1 MLQPLEEAMLLF
13 WPKLFA
19 ALYFALLNTWIKV
32 NNLKKGSSVKDFLAL
47 FLVSSAFLSI
57 PEAIIAEN
65 LFLKVITLFNNGYAS
80 YGMHAVWSMTADFL
94 TIFLGMIIYKLVSKQ
109 DFFQAGVVYLE
120 FACIERIC
128 MVISISPVTY
138 FIVYVLIQLII
149 ILVMRK
155 EVDFIGN
162 IEAVQFRR
170 MLFHL
175 VGLLFVVNSMYSAY
189 YIFPELNANAINA
202 PFVIWID
209 ATTLIA
215 STFTLGY
222 YKLSVREAKL
232 NASKMKWMQ
241 RFQEGQ
247 ENIIQTFAELSEAK
261 SGETGQHVRR
271 VAEYCKL
278 LAEHL
283 GADEKDADC
292 IRIAA
297 MMHDVG
303 KLLIPQEII
312 EKPGKLTKEEYEIVK
327 KHTEYGDQ
335 LLSKSDGHIMKMA
348 RAIAYEHHE
357 HWDGSGYPR
366 GLSGRQINFYARIA
380 AVADVY
386 DALSNKRSYKP
397 AWAPEDAKKYI
408 LSKKGYQ
415 FAPDVVDAFDEIYN
429 DIEAVRAKF
438 RDE

>member
-65 LFLKVITLFNNGYAS
+65 LFLKVITLFNNGYGS

-94 TIFLGMIIYKLVSKQ
+94 AVFLGMILYKLVSKQ

-138 FIVYVLIQLII
+138 FIVYVMIQLVI

-155 EVDFIGN
+155 EVDFIEN
-162 IEAVQFRR
+162 IETVQYRR

-175 VGLLFVVNSMYSAY
+175 VGLLFIVNSMYSAY
-189 YIFPELNANAINA
+189 YIFPELNNNVINA
-202 PFVIWID
+202 PSVMWID

-222 YKLSVREAKL
+222 YKLSIREAKL
-232 NASKMKWMQ
+232 NESKMKWMK

-271 VAEYCKL
+271 VAEYCKF

-283 GADEKDADC
+283 GADEKEADC

-312 EKPGKLTKEEYEIVK
+312 EKPGKLTEEEYDIVK
-327 KHTEYGDQ
+327 QHTIYGDQ

-348 RAIAYEHHE
+348 RAIAFEHHE

-366 GLSGRQINFYARIA
+366 GLSGSQISFYAQIA

-386 DALSNKRSYKP
+386 DALSSKRSYKP
-397 AWAPEDAKKYI
+397 AWAPEDAKEYI
-408 LSKKGYQ
+408 LSKKGSQ
-415 FAPDVVDAFDEIYN
+415 FAPDVVDAFDKIYN

-438 RDE
+438 KDE

>member
-1 MLQPLEEAMLLF
+1 MLLF

-65 LFLKVITLFNNGYAS
+65 LFLKVITLFNNGYGS

-94 TIFLGMIIYKLVSKQ
+94 AVFLGMILYKLVSKQ

-138 FIVYVLIQLII
+138 FIVYVMIQLVI

-155 EVDFIGN
+155 EVDFIEN
-162 IEAVQFRR
+162 IETVQYRR

-175 VGLLFVVNSMYSAY
+175 VGLLFIVNSMYSAY
-189 YIFPELNANAINA
+189 YIFPELNNNVINA
-202 PFVIWID
+202 PSVMWID

-222 YKLSVREAKL
+222 YKLSIREAKL
-232 NASKMKWMQ
+232 NESKMKWMK

-271 VAEYCKL
+271 VAEYCKF

-283 GADEKDADC
+283 GADEKEADC

-312 EKPGKLTKEEYEIVK
+312 EKPGKLTEEEYDIVK
-327 KHTEYGDQ
+327 QHTIYGDQ

-348 RAIAYEHHE
+348 RAIAFEHHE

-366 GLSGRQINFYARIA
+366 GLSGSQISFYAQIA

-386 DALSNKRSYKP
+386 DALSSKRSYKP
-397 AWAPEDAKKYI
+397 AWAPEDAKEYI
-408 LSKKGYQ
+408 LSKKGSQ
-415 FAPDVVDAFDEIYN
+415 FAPDVVDAFDKIYN

-438 RDE
+438 KDE